1 MKIFFIKNCF
11 ENMDTVKVVV
21 KSLMSVCIIG
31 MLILSSCN
39 DVKQSMEI
47 SHFAYYDDTEG
58 KWGIVDVK
66 GNVILKPHFMGT
78 PSVVTDGCFF
88 VERLDGS
95 YELHKVKEP
104 EKIVSANYLSYG
116 SFNEGLAPVVVK
128 GNDNIS
134 YIDKDGE
141 VILNLPDNIDQAFS
155 FNNGLAI
162 VRDNYTEMYGCIN
175 REGKIIIP
183 YQYDILFYVDEGLL
197 LAFNDEKMSYI
208 NSEGKVICD
217 IVNGENKQYVD
228 SPTNWFSIHD
238 NTFPYVTSSGEW
250 GVKSIDGKVVVPAKG
265 HYKSLIVRK
274 GGYIVFRTEYGSGI
288 MDKKGNILIKDKY
301 EYIPYC
307 DGHMFIARMGN
318 EHVAMSMDENT
329 VSDYRINRIASI
341 TSNGFV
347 GIKDNN
353 YVLLNEQ
360 FKLLKEFSNL
370 IYNLKPYA
378 EINYEL

>member
-1 MKIFFIKNCF
+1 
-11 ENMDTVKVVV
+11 MDTVKVVV
-21 KSLMSVCIIG
+21 KSLVSVCIIG

-66 GNVILKPHFMGT
+66 GNVILKPLFTGT

-116 SFNEGLAPVVVK
+116 SFSEGLAPVVVK

-155 FNNGLAI
+155 FNDGLAI

-183 YQYDILFYVDEGLL
+183 YQYDILFYADEGLL

-208 NSEGKVICD
+208 NSDGKVICD

-228 SPTNWFSIHD
+228 SPAKWISIHD
-238 NTFPYVTSSGEW
+238 KKFPYVTSMGEW
-250 GVKSIDGKVVVPAKG
+250 GVKSIDGKVIIPANSS
-265 HYKSLIVRK
+265 YKSLIVRNE
-274 GGYIVFRTEYGSGI
+274 GYIVFRTEYGSGI
-288 MDKKGNILIKDKY
+288 MDKNGNILIKDKY

-307 DGHMFIARMGN
+307 NGRMFIARMGN
-318 EHVAMSMDENT
+318 EYVAMSMDENII
-329 VSDYRINRIASI
+329 SEYRVNKIVSI

-347 GIKDNN
+347 GIKDDN
-353 YVLLNEQ
+353 YVLLNDN

-370 IYNLKPYA
+370 VYNLKPYA
-378 EINYEL
+378 EISY